1 MVMSSLKAQA
11 NVPIMTSETNE
22 DKLAS
27 LISMENL
34 DAINKLVSIAKRLNE
49 LGLLDLINDLLSDEE
64 FLREVFN
71 QLLTT
76 DNVVL
81 LANMENLVKLLAKLS
96 DRKMIEQLT
105 KLLALLGML
114 SGSGLVDSIGTLLS
128 NGDAVKA
135 MQDLV
140 ASIGDSLPLLSRIKL
155 GEAIKAAA
163 ESVKAGESV
172 SVVALLR
179 KLMTDPNVK
188 RGLLFIVGFLEGV
201 GRQLS
206 Q

>member
-1 MVMSSLKAQA
+1 
-11 NVPIMTSETNE
+11 MTSETSE

-34 DAINKLVSIAKRLNE
+34 EAVSKLVSIAKRLNE
-49 LGLLDLINDLLSDEE
+49 LGLLDLINDLLGDEE

-96 DRKMIEQLT
+96 DRKMVEQLT
-105 KLLALLGML
+105 KLLTLLGML
-114 SGSGLVDSIGTLLS
+114 SDNGLVDSIGTLLS

-140 ASIGDSLPLLSRIKL
+140 TSIGDSLPLLSKIKL
-155 GEAIKAAA
+155 DEAIKAAA

>member
-1 MVMSSLKAQA
+1 MSSLKAQV
-11 NVPIMTSETNE
+11 NVPIMTSESSE

-34 DAINKLVSIAKRLNE
+34 DAVSKLVSIAKRLNE
-49 LGLLDLINDLLSDEE
+49 LGLLDLVNDLLSDEE

-96 DRKMIEQLT
+96 DRKMVEQLT
-105 KLLALLGML
+105 KLLTLLGML
-114 SGSGLVDSIGTLLS
+114 SDSGLVDSMGALLS
-128 NGDAVKA
+128 NGDAIKA

-140 ASIGDSLPLLSRIKL
+140 ASIGDSLPLLSKVKL
-155 GEAIKAAA
+155 SEAVKAAV

-201 GRQLS
+201 GKQLS

>member
-1 MVMSSLKAQA
+1 M
-11 NVPIMTSETNE
+11 PIMTSESSE

-34 DAINKLVSIAKRLNE
+34 DAVSKLASIAKRLNE
-49 LGLLDLINDLLSDEE
+49 LGLLDLVNDLLSDEE

-96 DRKMIEQLT
+96 DRKMVEQLT
-105 KLLALLGML
+105 KLLTLLGML
-114 SGSGLVDSIGTLLS
+114 SDSGLVDSMGALLS
-128 NGDAVKA
+128 NGDAIKA

-140 ASIGDSLPLLSRIKL
+140 ASIGDSLPLLSKVKL
-155 GEAIKAAA
+155 SEAVKAAV

>member
-1 MVMSSLKAQA
+1 
-11 NVPIMTSETNE
+11 
-22 DKLAS
+22 LAS

-34 DAINKLVSIAKRLNE
+34 DAVSKLVSIAKRLNE
-49 LGLLDLINDLLSDEE
+49 LGLLDLVNDLLSDEE

-96 DRKMIEQLT
+96 DRKMVEQLT
-105 KLLALLGML
+105 KLLTLLGML
-114 SGSGLVDSIGTLLS
+114 SDSGLVDSMGVLLS

-140 ASIGDSLPLLSRIKL
+140 ASIGDSLPLLSKVKL
-155 GEAIKAAA
+155 SEAVKAAA

>member
-1 MVMSSLKAQA
+1 MSSLKAQV
-11 NVPIMTSETNE
+11 NVPIMTSESSE

-34 DAINKLVSIAKRLNE
+34 DAVSKLVSIAKRLNE
-49 LGLLDLINDLLSDEE
+49 LGLLDLVNDLLSDEE

-96 DRKMIEQLT
+96 DRKMVEQLT
-105 KLLALLGML
+105 KLLTLLGML
-114 SGSGLVDSIGTLLS
+114 SDSGLVDSMGALLS

-140 ASIGDSLPLLSRIKL
+140 VSIGDSLPLLSKVKL
-155 GEAIKAAA
+155 SEAVKAAV

-201 GRQLS
+201 GKQLS

>member
-1 MVMSSLKAQA
+1 MRSLKAQV
-11 NVPIMTSETNE
+11 NVPIMTSESSE

-34 DAINKLVSIAKRLNE
+34 DAVSKLVSIAKRLNE
-49 LGLLDLINDLLSDEE
+49 LGLLDLVNDLLSDEE

-96 DRKMIEQLT
+96 DRKMVEQLT
-105 KLLALLGML
+105 KLLTLLGML
-114 SGSGLVDSIGTLLS
+114 SDSGLVDSMGALLS
-128 NGDAVKA
+128 NGDAIKA

-140 ASIGDSLPLLSRIKL
+140 ASIGDSLPLLSKVKL
-155 GEAIKAAA
+155 SEAVKAAA

-188 RGLLFIVGFLEGV
+188 RGLLFIMGFLEGV
-201 GRQLS
+201 GKQLS

>member
-1 MVMSSLKAQA
+1 M
-11 NVPIMTSETNE
+11 PIMTSESSE

-34 DAINKLVSIAKRLNE
+34 DAVSKLVSIAKRLNE
-49 LGLLDLINDLLSDEE
+49 LGLLDLVNDLLSDEE

-96 DRKMIEQLT
+96 DRKMVEQLT
-105 KLLALLGML
+105 KLLTLLGML
-114 SGSGLVDSIGTLLS
+114 SDSGLVDSMGALLS

-140 ASIGDSLPLLSRIKL
+140 ASIGDSLPLLSKVKL
-155 GEAIKAAA
+155 SEAVKAAA

>member
-1 MVMSSLKAQA
+1 MSSLKAQV
-11 NVPIMTSETNE
+11 NVPIMTSESSE

-34 DAINKLVSIAKRLNE
+34 DAVSKLVSIAKRLNE
-49 LGLLDLINDLLSDEE
+49 LGLLDLVNDLLSDEE

-96 DRKMIEQLT
+96 DRKMVEQLT
-105 KLLALLGML
+105 KLLTLLGML
-114 SGSGLVDSIGTLLS
+114 SDSGLVDSMGALLS

-140 ASIGDSLPLLSRIKL
+140 ASIGDSLPLLSKVKL
-155 GEAIKAAA
+155 SEAVKAAV

>member
-1 MVMSSLKAQA
+1 
-11 NVPIMTSETNE
+11 VPIMTSESSE

-34 DAINKLVSIAKRLNE
+34 DAVSKLVSIAKRLNE
-49 LGLLDLINDLLSDEE
+49 LGLLDLVNDLLSDEE

-96 DRKMIEQLT
+96 DRKMVEQLT
-105 KLLALLGML
+105 KLLTLLGML
-114 SGSGLVDSIGTLLS
+114 SDSGLVDSMGALLS

-140 ASIGDSLPLLSRIKL
+140 ASIGDSLPLLSKVKL
-155 GEAIKAAA
+155 SEAVKAAA

>member
-1 MVMSSLKAQA
+1 
-11 NVPIMTSETNE
+11 VPIMTSESSE

-34 DAINKLVSIAKRLNE
+34 DAVSKLASIAKRLNE
-49 LGLLDLINDLLSDEE
+49 LGLLDLVNDLLSDEE

-96 DRKMIEQLT
+96 DRKMVEQLT
-105 KLLALLGML
+105 KLLTLLGML
-114 SGSGLVDSIGTLLS
+114 SDSGLVDSMGALLS
-128 NGDAVKA
+128 NGNAIKA

-140 ASIGDSLPLLSRIKL
+140 ASIGDSLPLLSKVKL
-155 GEAIKAAA
+155 SEAVKAAV

>member
-1 MVMSSLKAQA
+1 MSSLKAQA
-11 NVPIMTSETNE
+11 NVPIMTSETSE

-34 DAINKLVSIAKRLNE
+34 DAVSKLVSIAKRLNE
-49 LGLLDLINDLLSDEE
+49 LGLLDLVNDLLSDEE

-96 DRKMIEQLT
+96 DRKMVEQLT
-105 KLLALLGML
+105 KLLTLLGML
-114 SGSGLVDSIGTLLS
+114 SDSGLVDSMGALLS

-135 MQDLV
+135 MQNLV
-140 ASIGDSLPLLSRIKL
+140 ASIGDSLPLLSKVKL
-155 GEAIKAAA
+155 SEAVKAAA
-163 ESVKAGESV
+163 ESIKAGESV

-201 GRQLS
+201 GKQLS

>member
-1 MVMSSLKAQA
+1 M
-11 NVPIMTSETNE
+11 PIMTSESSE

-34 DAINKLVSIAKRLNE
+34 DAVSKLVSIAKRLNE
-49 LGLLDLINDLLSDEE
+49 LGLLDLVNDLLSDEE

-96 DRKMIEQLT
+96 DRKMVEQLT
-105 KLLALLGML
+105 KLLTLLGML
-114 SGSGLVDSIGTLLS
+114 SDSGLVDSMGALLS
-128 NGDAVKA
+128 NGDAIKA

-140 ASIGDSLPLLSRIKL
+140 ASIGDSLPLLSKVKL
-155 GEAIKAAA
+155 SEAVKAAV

-201 GRQLS
+201 GKQLS

>member
-1 MVMSSLKAQA
+1 
-11 NVPIMTSETNE
+11 VPIMTSESSE

-34 DAINKLVSIAKRLNE
+34 DAVSKLVSIAKRLNE
-49 LGLLDLINDLLSDEE
+49 LGLLDLVNDLLSDEE

-96 DRKMIEQLT
+96 DRKMVEQLT
-105 KLLALLGML
+105 KLLTLLGML
-114 SGSGLVDSIGTLLS
+114 SDSGLVDSMGVLLS

-140 ASIGDSLPLLSRIKL
+140 ASIGDSLPLLSKVKL
-155 GEAIKAAA
+155 SEAVKAAA

>member
-1 MVMSSLKAQA
+1 
-11 NVPIMTSETNE
+11 MTSESSE

-34 DAINKLVSIAKRLNE
+34 DAVSKLVSIAKRLNE
-49 LGLLDLINDLLSDEE
+49 LGLLDLVNDLLSDEE

-96 DRKMIEQLT
+96 DRKMVEQLT
-105 KLLALLGML
+105 KLLTLLGML
-114 SGSGLVDSIGTLLS
+114 SDSGLVDSMGALLS

-140 ASIGDSLPLLSRIKL
+140 ASIGDSLPLLSKVKL
-155 GEAIKAAA
+155 SEAVKAAA

-188 RGLLFIVGFLEGV
+188 RGLLFIMGFLEGV
-201 GRQLS
+201 GKQLS

>member
-1 MVMSSLKAQA
+1 
-11 NVPIMTSETNE
+11 VPIMTSESSE

-34 DAINKLVSIAKRLNE
+34 DAVSKLVSIAKRLNE
-49 LGLLDLINDLLSDEE
+49 LGLLDLVNDLLSDEE

-96 DRKMIEQLT
+96 DRKMVEQLT
-105 KLLALLGML
+105 KLLTLLGML
-114 SGSGLVDSIGTLLS
+114 SDSGLVDSMGALLS

-140 ASIGDSLPLLSRIKL
+140 ASIGDSLPLLSKVKL
-155 GEAIKAAA
+155 SEAVKAAV

>member
-1 MVMSSLKAQA
+1 MSSLKAQV
-11 NVPIMTSETNE
+11 NVPIMTSESSE

-34 DAINKLVSIAKRLNE
+34 DAVSKLVSIAKRLNE
-49 LGLLDLINDLLSDEE
+49 LGLLDLVNDLLSDEE

-96 DRKMIEQLT
+96 DRKMVEQLT
-105 KLLALLGML
+105 KLLTLLGML
-114 SGSGLVDSIGTLLS
+114 SDSGLVDSMGALLS

-140 ASIGDSLPLLSRIKL
+140 VSIGDSLPLLSKVKL
-155 GEAIKAAA
+155 SEAVKAAA

>member
-1 MVMSSLKAQA
+1 
-11 NVPIMTSETNE
+11 
-22 DKLAS
+22 
-27 LISMENL
+27 
-34 DAINKLVSIAKRLNE
+34 
-49 LGLLDLINDLLSDEE
+49 
-64 FLREVFN
+64 
-71 QLLTT
+71 
-76 DNVVL
+76 
-81 LANMENLVKLLAKLS
+81 
-96 DRKMIEQLT
+96 
-105 KLLALLGML
+105 
-114 SGSGLVDSIGTLLS
+114 SGLVDSIGTLLS

>member
-11 NVPIMTSETNE
+11 NVPIMTSETSE

-34 DAINKLVSIAKRLNE
+34 EAVSKLVSIAKRLNE
-49 LGLLDLINDLLSDEE
+49 LGLLDLINDLLGDEE

-96 DRKMIEQLT
+96 DRKMVEQLT
-105 KLLALLGML
+105 KLLTLLSML

>member
-1 MVMSSLKAQA
+1 M
-11 NVPIMTSETNE
+11 PIMTSESSE

-34 DAINKLVSIAKRLNE
+34 DAVSKLVSIAKRLNE
-49 LGLLDLINDLLSDEE
+49 LGLLDLVNDLLSDEE

-96 DRKMIEQLT
+96 DRKMVEQLT
-105 KLLALLGML
+105 KLLTLLGML
-114 SGSGLVDSIGTLLS
+114 SDSGLVDSMGVLLS

-140 ASIGDSLPLLSRIKL
+140 ASIGDSLPLLSKVKL
-155 GEAIKAAA
+155 SEAVKAAA

-201 GRQLS
+201 GKQLS

>member
-1 MVMSSLKAQA
+1 MSSLKAQA
-11 NVPIMTSETNE
+11 NVPIMTSETSE

-34 DAINKLVSIAKRLNE
+34 DAVSKLVSIAKRLNE
-49 LGLLDLINDLLSDEE
+49 LGLLDLVNDLLSDEE

-96 DRKMIEQLT
+96 DRKMVEQLT
-105 KLLALLGML
+105 KLLTLLGML
-114 SGSGLVDSIGTLLS
+114 SDSGLVDSMGVLLS

-140 ASIGDSLPLLSRIKL
+140 ASIGDSLPLLSKVKL
-155 GEAIKAAA
+155 SEAVKAAA

>member
-1 MVMSSLKAQA
+1 
-11 NVPIMTSETNE
+11 VPIMTSETSE

-34 DAINKLVSIAKRLNE
+34 DAVSKLVSIAKRLNE
-49 LGLLDLINDLLSDEE
+49 LGLLDLVNDLLSDEE

-96 DRKMIEQLT
+96 DRKMVEQLT
-105 KLLALLGML
+105 KLLTLLGML
-114 SGSGLVDSIGTLLS
+114 SDSGLVDSMGALLS

-140 ASIGDSLPLLSRIKL
+140 ASIGDSLPLLSKVKL
-155 GEAIKAAA
+155 SEAVKAAV

-188 RGLLFIVGFLEGV
+188 RGLLFIMGFLEGV

>member
-11 NVPIMTSETNE
+11 NVPIMTSETSE

-34 DAINKLVSIAKRLNE
+34 EAVSKLVSIAKRLNE
-49 LGLLDLINDLLSDEE
+49 LGLLDLINDLLGDEE

-71 QLLTT
+71 QLLNT

-96 DRKMIEQLT
+96 DRKMVEQLT

-140 ASIGDSLPLLSRIKL
+140 ASIGDSLPLLSKIKL

>member
-1 MVMSSLKAQA
+1 M
-11 NVPIMTSETNE
+11 PIMTSESSE

-34 DAINKLVSIAKRLNE
+34 DAVSKLVSIAKRLNE
-49 LGLLDLINDLLSDEE
+49 LGLLDLVNDLLSDEE

-96 DRKMIEQLT
+96 DRKMVEQLT
-105 KLLALLGML
+105 KLLTLLGML
-114 SGSGLVDSIGTLLS
+114 SDSGLVDSMGALLS

-140 ASIGDSLPLLSRIKL
+140 ASIGDSLPLLSKVKL
-155 GEAIKAAA
+155 SEAVKAAV

-201 GRQLS
+201 GKQLS

>member
-1 MVMSSLKAQA
+1 MSSLKAQA
-11 NVPIMTSETNE
+11 NVPIMTSETSE

-34 DAINKLVSIAKRLNE
+34 DAVSKLVSIAKRLNE
-49 LGLLDLINDLLSDEE
+49 LGLLDLVNDLLTDEE

-96 DRKMIEQLT
+96 DRKMVEQLT
-105 KLLALLGML
+105 KLLTLLGML
-114 SGSGLVDSIGTLLS
+114 SDSGLVDSMGVLLS

-140 ASIGDSLPLLSRIKL
+140 ASIGDSLPLLSKVKL
-155 GEAIKAAA
+155 SEAVKAAA

>member
-1 MVMSSLKAQA
+1 M
-11 NVPIMTSETNE
+11 PIMTSESSE

-34 DAINKLVSIAKRLNE
+34 DAVSKLVSIAKRLNE
-49 LGLLDLINDLLSDEE
+49 LGLLDLVNDLLSDEE

-96 DRKMIEQLT
+96 DRKMVEQLT
-105 KLLALLGML
+105 KLLTLLGML
-114 SGSGLVDSIGTLLS
+114 SDSGLVDSMGVLLS

-140 ASIGDSLPLLSRIKL
+140 ASIGDSLPLLSKVKL
-155 GEAIKAAA
+155 SEAVKAAA

>member
-1 MVMSSLKAQA
+1 
-11 NVPIMTSETNE
+11 MTSETSE

-34 DAINKLVSIAKRLNE
+34 EAVSKLVSIAKRLNE
-49 LGLLDLINDLLSDEE
+49 LGLLDLINDLLGDEE

-96 DRKMIEQLT
+96 DRKMVEQLT
-105 KLLALLGML
+105 KLLTLLGML
-114 SGSGLVDSIGTLLS
+114 SDSGLVDSIGTLLS

-140 ASIGDSLPLLSRIKL
+140 TSIGDSLPLLSKIKL

>member
-1 MVMSSLKAQA
+1 MSSLKAQA
-11 NVPIMTSETNE
+11 NVPIMTSESSE

-34 DAINKLVSIAKRLNE
+34 DAVSKLVSIAKRLNE
-49 LGLLDLINDLLSDEE
+49 LGLLDLVNDLLSDEE

-96 DRKMIEQLT
+96 DRKMVEQLT
-105 KLLALLGML
+105 KLLTLLGML
-114 SGSGLVDSIGTLLS
+114 SDSGLVDSMGVLLS

-140 ASIGDSLPLLSRIKL
+140 ASIGDSLPLLSKVKL
-155 GEAIKAAA
+155 SEAVKAAA

-201 GRQLS
+201 GKQLS

>member
-1 MVMSSLKAQA
+1 MSSLKAQA
-11 NVPIMTSETNE
+11 NVPIMTSESSE

-34 DAINKLVSIAKRLNE
+34 DAVSKLVSIAKRLNE
-49 LGLLDLINDLLSDEE
+49 LGLLDLVNDLLSDEE

-96 DRKMIEQLT
+96 DRKMVEQLT
-105 KLLALLGML
+105 KLLTLLGML
-114 SGSGLVDSIGTLLS
+114 SDSGLVDSMGALLS

-140 ASIGDSLPLLSRIKL
+140 ASIGDSLPLLSKVKL
-155 GEAIKAAA
+155 SEAVKAAA

-201 GRQLS
+201 GKQLS

>member
-1 MVMSSLKAQA
+1 
-11 NVPIMTSETNE
+11 VPIMTSETSE

-34 DAINKLVSIAKRLNE
+34 DAVSKLVSIAKRLNE
-49 LGLLDLINDLLSDEE
+49 LGLLDLVNDLLSDEE

-96 DRKMIEQLT
+96 DRKMVEQLT
-105 KLLALLGML
+105 KLLTLLGML
-114 SGSGLVDSIGTLLS
+114 SDSGLVDSMGVLLS

-140 ASIGDSLPLLSRIKL
+140 ASIGDSLPLLSKVKL
-155 GEAIKAAA
+155 SEAVKAAA

>member
-1 MVMSSLKAQA
+1 
-11 NVPIMTSETNE
+11 VPIMTSETSE

-34 DAINKLVSIAKRLNE
+34 DAVSKLVSIAKRLNE
-49 LGLLDLINDLLSDEE
+49 LGLLDLVNDLLSDEE

-96 DRKMIEQLT
+96 DRKMVEQLT
-105 KLLALLGML
+105 KLLTLLGML
-114 SGSGLVDSIGTLLS
+114 SDSGLVDSMGALLS

-140 ASIGDSLPLLSRIKL
+140 ASIGDSLPLLSKVKL
-155 GEAIKAAA
+155 SEAVKAAA

>member
-1 MVMSSLKAQA
+1 M
-11 NVPIMTSETNE
+11 PIMTSESSE

-34 DAINKLVSIAKRLNE
+34 DAVSKLVSIAKRLNE
-49 LGLLDLINDLLSDEE
+49 LGLLDLVNDLLSDEE

-96 DRKMIEQLT
+96 DRKMVEQLT
-105 KLLALLGML
+105 KLLTLLGML
-114 SGSGLVDSIGTLLS
+114 SDSGLVDSMGVLLS

-140 ASIGDSLPLLSRIKL
+140 ASIGDSLPLLSKVKL
-155 GEAIKAAA
+155 SEAVKAAV

>member
-1 MVMSSLKAQA
+1 
-11 NVPIMTSETNE
+11 MTSESSE

-34 DAINKLVSIAKRLNE
+34 DAVSKLVSIAKRLNE
-49 LGLLDLINDLLSDEE
+49 LGLLDLVNDLLSDEE

-96 DRKMIEQLT
+96 DRKMVEQLT
-105 KLLALLGML
+105 KLLTLLGML
-114 SGSGLVDSIGTLLS
+114 SDSGLVDSMGALLS

-140 ASIGDSLPLLSRIKL
+140 VSIGDSLPLLSKVKL
-155 GEAIKAAA
+155 SEAVKAAV

>member
-1 MVMSSLKAQA
+1 
-11 NVPIMTSETNE
+11 MTSETSE

-34 DAINKLVSIAKRLNE
+34 DAVSKLVSIAKRLNE
-49 LGLLDLINDLLSDEE
+49 LGLLDLVNDLLSDEE

-96 DRKMIEQLT
+96 DRKMVEQLT
-105 KLLALLGML
+105 KLLTLLGML
-114 SGSGLVDSIGTLLS
+114 SDSGLVDSMGVLLS

-140 ASIGDSLPLLSRIKL
+140 ASIGDSLPLLSKVKL
-155 GEAIKAAA
+155 SEAVKAAA

>member
-11 NVPIMTSETNE
+11 NVPIMTSETSE

-34 DAINKLVSIAKRLNE
+34 EAVSKLVSIAKRLNE
-49 LGLLDLINDLLSDEE
+49 LGLLDLINDLLGDEE

-96 DRKMIEQLT
+96 DRKMVEQLT

>member
-1 MVMSSLKAQA
+1 MVMRSLKAQV
-11 NVPIMTSETNE
+11 NVPIMTSESSE

-34 DAINKLVSIAKRLNE
+34 DAVSKLVSIAKRLNE
-49 LGLLDLINDLLSDEE
+49 LGLLDLVNDLLSDEE

-96 DRKMIEQLT
+96 DRKMVEQLT
-105 KLLALLGML
+105 KLLTLLGML
-114 SGSGLVDSIGTLLS
+114 SDSGLVDSMGALLS
-128 NGDAVKA
+128 NGDAIKA

-140 ASIGDSLPLLSRIKL
+140 ASIGDSLPLLSKVKL
-155 GEAIKAAA
+155 SEAVKAAV

-188 RGLLFIVGFLEGV
+188 RGLLFIMGFLEGV
-201 GRQLS
+201 GKQLS

>member
-34 DAINKLVSIAKRLNE
+34 EAVSKLVSIAKRLNE
-49 LGLLDLINDLLSDEE
+49 LGLLDLINDLLGDEE

>member
-1 MVMSSLKAQA
+1 MSSLKAQA
-11 NVPIMTSETNE
+11 NVPIMTSESSE

-34 DAINKLVSIAKRLNE
+34 DAVSKLVSIAKRLNE
-49 LGLLDLINDLLSDEE
+49 LGLLDLVNDLLSDEE

-96 DRKMIEQLT
+96 DRKMVEQLT
-105 KLLALLGML
+105 KLLTLLGML
-114 SGSGLVDSIGTLLS
+114 SDSGLVDSMGTLLS

-140 ASIGDSLPLLSRIKL
+140 ASIGDSLPLLSKVKL
-155 GEAIKAAA
+155 SEAVKAAA

-201 GRQLS
+201 GKQLS

>member
-1 MVMSSLKAQA
+1 
-11 NVPIMTSETNE
+11 MTSESSE

-34 DAINKLVSIAKRLNE
+34 DAVSKLVSIAKRLNE
-49 LGLLDLINDLLSDEE
+49 LGLLDLVNDLLSDEE

-96 DRKMIEQLT
+96 DRKMVEQLT
-105 KLLALLGML
+105 KLLTLLGML
-114 SGSGLVDSIGTLLS
+114 GDSGLVDSMGALLS

-140 ASIGDSLPLLSRIKL
+140 ASIGDSLPLLSKVKL
-155 GEAIKAAA
+155 SEAVKAAV